1 MTTDKCM
8 QMKSLFFI
16 LFFGIFFHSLL
27 VAQEK
32 PKSNVKIEVVEK
44 VDETPSGFEL
54 PATKAPGLSTPKNP
68 IKSTINSDLGVNKTK
83 LDITKGDGLSDYKTN
98 NAPKYFTR
106 DKEIL
111 EQYGSD
117 QNLGDVLTSA
127 STVNVVYRDHEFVD
141 GDRIQ
146 VRVNNDIVRA
156 NIQLY
161 GSFQGFDLPLQQ
173 GVNKVEFIALNQ
185 GSSGPNTAELHIY
198 DDNDLLI
205 SAKEWNL
212 LTGKKATF
220 VIIKN

>member
-1 MTTDKCM
+1 MFSTP
-8 QMKSLFFI
+8 
-16 LFFGIFFHSLL
+16 LL
-27 VAQEK
+27 AQIEK
-32 PKSNVKIEVVEK
+32 PKTNVKIEVVEK
-44 VDETPSGFEL
+44 VDETPSGLEL

-68 IKSTINSDLGVNKTK
+68 IKSNNNSDLGLNNTK
-83 LDITKGDGLSDYKTN
+83 LDITQGDGLQDFKTN

-106 DKEIL
+106 DKEL
-111 EQYGSD
+111 REEYGSD

-127 STVNVVYRDHEFVD
+127 ATVNVVYRDHEFVD